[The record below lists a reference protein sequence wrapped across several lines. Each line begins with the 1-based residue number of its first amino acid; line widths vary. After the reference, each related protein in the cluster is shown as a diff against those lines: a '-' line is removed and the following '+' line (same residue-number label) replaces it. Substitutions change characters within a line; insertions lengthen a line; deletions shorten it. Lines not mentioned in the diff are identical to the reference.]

1 MARSTYRFREHALG
15 PDTSPDAEPFLHAM
29 ECKECGS
36 SSDTSE
42 ESGHG
47 SVWAVAH
54 LKAHPGHL
62 TYRAY
67 IMRPY
72 RFEPGEWL

>member
-1 MARSTYRFREHALG
+1 MRSTYRFREHALG
-15 PDTSPDAEPFLHAM
+15 PDTSPGAEPLLHSI

-36 SSDTSE
+36 SSDQSE
-42 ESGHG
+42 GPEYG

-62 TYRAY
+62 AYRAH
-67 IMRPY
+67 ITRPY